1 MILKLIT
8 FIFPWFI
15 RRRLLNSWF
24 GFKIDPKAR
33 IGFSWIFPD
42 NLVMEEGSSIGHFNV
57 AINLSHINMSKNSK
71 IARANWITGYPLGTE
86 SKHFQHQVERSP
98 SLWIG
103 EFSAITKNHHFD
115 CTNSITVDDF
125 STIAGYSSQFL
136 THSIDVENN
145 RQDSKPIYI
154 GKYTFVSTNVVV
166 LGGSILPSYSI
177 LGAKALLNKSFSDE
191 WFLYGG
197 VPAKALKDID
207 KSSKY
212 FSRSDGFVY

>member
-15 RRRLLNSWF
+15 RRRLLNSWY
-24 GFKIDPKAR
+24 GYKIDSKAK
-33 IGFSWIFPD
+33 IGLSWIFPD
-42 NLVMEEGSSIGHFNV
+42 SLIMEEGSYIGNFNV
-57 AINLSHINMSKNSK
+57 AINLNHIYMARSAK
-71 IARANWITGYPLGTE
+71 INRGNWITGYPLGTK
-86 SKHFQHQVERSP
+86 SKHFNHQKERLP
-98 SLWIG
+98 SLHIG
-103 EFSAITKNHHFD
+103 KFSSVTKNHHFD
-115 CTNSITVDDF
+115 CTNSIIIEDF

-166 LGGSILPSYSI
+166 LGGAILPSYSI
-177 LGAKALLNKSFSDE
+177 LGAKALLNKSFSKE
-191 WFLYGG
+191 YFLYGG
-197 VPAKALKDID
+197 VPAKPVKEIN

-212 FSRSDGFVY
+212 FNRKDGFVY